1 MTKNNTFFIKITIA
15 NIVITR
21 HSQSNLKITKKGLKK
36 APLTYDKYI

>member
-1 MTKNNTFFIKITIA
+1 MTKNNTFFIEITIA

-21 HSQSNLKITKKGLKK
+21 HSRSNLKITKKGLKK